1 MTTEVKWN
9 IQGTLL
15 QGCNCAYGCPCN
27 FNALPT
33 TGDCEGTWS
42 GLIDQGSY
50 GSVDLAG
57 LNFTIIADWPAA
69 IHEGNGECQ
78 LLIDERANQ
87 QQREGL
93 LTILKG
99 EAGPPWS
106 ILKNTFSTCHEPQF
120 VKYETK
126 IDGANSSV
134 KAGEFFH
141 LEMES
146 IKNPVTGA
154 EAFPGVVL
162 PQGLLYKESTR
173 ASTKVYRA
181 TGKINYEY
189 SGTDAA
195 FSPFSWSGP

>member
-1 MTTEVKWN
+1 M
-9 IQGTLL
+9 GH
-15 QGCNCAYGCPCN
+15 
-27 FNALPT
+27 
-33 TGDCEGTWS
+33 CEGTWS

-87 QQREGL
+87 EQREGM
-93 LTILKG
+93 LTIFKG

-106 ILKNTFSTCHEPQF
+106 ILKNTFSTYHEPQF

-195 FSPFSWSGP
+195 FSPFSWGSQ